1 MTTPSDKTSKVAT
14 LFRPIDG
21 ASLAVFRMLFGLLMG
36 IGAIRVMA
44 SGWVEILW
52 GKPRFFFH
60 YYGLEFIEPLSVSGM
75 YGLYTATAIFAFC
88 VALGLFYRL
97 SIIGFFLCFTAIQ
110 CMDCT
115 NYLNHYYLACLLS
128 GLMCFMPLNRVWSL
142 DCLLFK
148 KLAKKP
154 IHAWT
159 LYLLR
164 FQYGTVYVCAALAKF
179 GTDWL
184 LHAQPLGIW
193 MASRAETPI
202 IGPLLTLPWVPYV
215 MSWAGFLYDLT
226 VPIWLL
232 NKRTR
237 PYAFVVLLVFHT
249 LTLMLFDIGL
259 FPFIMSFGGLLFFSE
274 SWPRRI
280 LRRSIPAPIPSQSF
294 SWSPLRRLGISL
306 ALVFMTF
313 QVLMPHRHLL
323 YPGDVLW
330 EEEGMRWS
338 WRVMVREKN
347 GSITYKCRERGKS
360 HVWHVNPMK
369 YLEWRQY
376 KELSGQPD
384 FILQLAH
391 HIARDYKKQGLDVE
405 VRVEALVSL
414 NGRKPA
420 LMIDPKVDLTQIQD
434 SIRPGAWLL
443 PAPKTPPLA
452 IASAPGDR

>member
-1 MTTPSDKTSKVAT
+1 MTQPSPQTSFAT
-14 LFRPIDG
+14 RLFQPIDG

-60 YYGLEFIEPLSVSGM
+60 YYGLDFIEPLTVSGM
-75 YGLYTATAIFAFC
+75 YGLYTGAAVFAFL
-88 VALGLFYRL
+88 VALGLFYRI
-97 SIIGFFLCFTAIQ
+97 SILGFFLCFTTIQ
-110 CMDCT
+110 SMDGT

-128 GLMCFMPLNRVWSL
+128 GLMCFMPLNRTWSL
-142 DCLLFK
+142 DSLLFK

-164 FQYGTVYVCAALAKF
+164 FQFATVYVCAGLAKF
-179 GTDWL
+179 GADWL

-193 MASRAETPI
+193 LASRGETPI

-215 MSWAGFLYDLT
+215 MSWTGFLYDLT
-226 VPIWLL
+226 VPFWLL

-237 PYAFVVLLVFHT
+237 PYAFVVLIVFHT
-249 LTLMLFDIGL
+249 LTLMLFNIGL
-259 FPFIMSFGGLLFFSE
+259 FPFIMSFGALIFFSE
-274 SWPRRI
+274 SWPRKF
-280 LRRSIPAPIPSQSF
+280 LPSKIPAAAPKSDF
-294 SWSPLRRLGISL
+294 SWTITRRVGVTA
-306 ALVFMTF
+306 ALLFMTF
-313 QVLMPHRHLL
+313 QVLLPIRHLL

-330 EEEGMRWS
+330 QEEGMRWS

-376 KELSGQPD
+376 KEFSGQPD
-384 FILQLAH
+384 LILQLAH

-414 NGRKPA
+414 NGRKPE
-420 LMIDPKVDLTQIQD
+420 LMIDPSVDLTQIQD
-434 SIRPGAWLL
+434 SIQPGAWLL
-443 PAPKTPPLA
+443 PAPKTSPLA
-452 IASAPGDR
+452 IARAPGDR

>member
-1 MTTPSDKTSKVAT
+1 MTQAPPKPLSLAG

-21 ASLAVFRMLFGLLMG
+21 ASLAVFRMLFGILMG
-36 IGAIRVMA
+36 VGAIRVMA

-60 YYGLEFIEPLSVSGM
+60 YYGLDFIEPLSVSGM
-75 YGLYTATAIFAFC
+75 YGLYTATAILAFM

-97 SIIGFFLCFTAIQ
+97 SILGFFLCFTAIQ
-110 CMDCT
+110 AMDGT
-115 NYLNHYYLACLLS
+115 NYLNHYYLVCLLS
-128 GLMCFMPLNRVWSL
+128 GLMCFMPLNRMWSL
-142 DCLLFK
+142 DSLINKSLRD
-148 KLAKKP
+148 KP
-154 IHAWT
+154 IHAWC

-164 FQYGTVYVCAALAKF
+164 FQYATVYVCAALAKF
-179 GTDWL
+179 GSDWL

-193 MASRAETPI
+193 MASRGETPI
-202 IGPLLTLPWVPYV
+202 IGALLTISWVPYV
-215 MSWAGFLYDLT
+215 MAWAGFLYDLT
-226 VPIWLL
+226 VPLWLL

-237 PYAFVVLLVFHT
+237 PYAFGVLIVFHI

-274 SWPRRI
+274 SWPRKW
-280 LRRSIPAPIPSQSF
+280 LRQTTPAPAPIPEF
-294 SWSPLRRLGISL
+294 SWTPWRRLGVTLGVLYIS
-306 ALVFMTF
+306 F
-313 QVLMPHRHLL
+313 QVLMPQRHLL

-330 EEEGMRWS
+330 QEEGMRWS

-414 NGRKPA
+414 NGRKPQ
-420 LMIDPKVDLTQIQD
+420 LMIDPTVDLTQIEN

-452 IASAPGDR
+452 IARRGDR